1 MTLKSLKRD
10 DTMKNQEIARIFST
24 MANIL
29 EIKDD
34 NLFKIRAYRR
44 AAMNIEGLSKSVDEL
59 SRDELLEIPGIGAE
73 LAAKI
78 EEYVQTGSMRAFE
91 KMKGEVQEGLLTFL
105 AVPGMGPKTAR
116 LIYEQLHVTTLEEL
130 EQAAREHRLAG
141 IPGIREKSEENILKG
156 IETLRRLSPRF
167 TPVSGSLKS

>member
-1 MTLKSLKRD
+1 
-10 DTMKNQEIARIFST
+10 MKNQEIARIFST
-24 MANIL
+24 MADIL

-34 NLFKIRAYRR
+34 NVFKIRAYRR
-44 AAMNIEGLSKSVDEL
+44 AAMNIEGLSKSVNEL
-59 SRDELLEIPGIGAE
+59 SRKELLEIPGIGAE

-91 KMKGEVQEGLLTFL
+91 KMKGEIPERLLTFL
-105 AVPGMGPKTAR
+105 AIPGLGPKTAR

-141 IPGIREKSEENILKG
+141 IPGIREKSGENILKG
-156 IETLRRLSPRF
+156 IDTVRRGKERE
-167 TPVSGSLKS
+167 

>member
-1 MTLKSLKRD
+1 
-10 DTMKNQEIARIFST
+10 
-24 MANIL
+24 MADIL

-78 EEYVQTGSMRAFE
+78 EEYVQTGSMHAFE
-91 KMKGEVQEGLLTFL
+91 KMKGEVPEGLLTFL
-105 AVPGMGPKTAR
+105 AIPGLGPKTAR

-130 EQAAREHRLAG
+130 EQAASEHRLAG
-141 IPGIREKSEENILKG
+141 VPGIRKKSVENILKG
-156 IETLRRLSPRF
+156 IDTVRRSSPQF
-167 TPVSGSLKS
+167 TSGSDGRKSR